1 MVQKSLLEVTL
12 MTQSKRILI
21 ALSVIPLLANAT
33 TQSPQPKLEKA
44 CDERCIF
51 WNMKDMDR
59 FFDYPFPR
67 MTSLHSTS
75 AMKENEKAYLI
86 SIDLPGMDK
95 KDISIETSGNQLVI
109 SGERKEES
117 ENKEGS
123 KKSYRQFNQSFSLP
137 DDANFEA
144 ITATSTN
151 GVLKI
156 TVPKTGKKVSKKV
169 EIK

>member
-21 ALSVIPLLANAT
+21 ALSVIPLFANAT
-33 TQSPQPKLEKA
+33 TQSPQPKLEKP

-59 FFDYPFPR
+59 FFDYPFLR
-67 MTSLHSTS
+67 MISPHSTS
-75 AMKENEKAYLI
+75 TMKENEKAYLI
-86 SIDLPGMDK
+86 SIDLPGIDK
-95 KDISIETSGNQLVI
+95 KDISIETSGHRLVI

-151 GVLKI
+151 GILKI

>member
-1 MVQKSLLEVTL
+1 MCAVPLVATAAVSTS
-12 MTQSKRILI
+12 QSK
-21 ALSVIPLLANAT
+21 S
-33 TQSPQPKLEKA
+33 EKP
-44 CDERCIF
+44 CDERCAF
-51 WNMKDMDR
+51 WNMEDMER
-59 FFDYPFPR
+59 FFERPYPR
-67 MTSLHSTS
+67 MISPYSS
-75 AMKENEKAYLI
+75 SSMKESDKAYLI

-95 KDISIETSGNQLVI
+95 KDISIETSGNRLMI

-137 DDANFEA
+137 EDANLET
-144 ITATSTN
+144 ITAASTN

-156 TVPKTGKKVSKKV
+156 TVPKTGKKTSKKI

>member
-1 MVQKSLLEVTL
+1 MTRSKRLLITL
-12 MTQSKRILI
+12 MAAPTLVS
-21 ALSVIPLLANAT
+21 AAAT
-33 TQSPQPKLEKA
+33 STQPKPEKP
-44 CDERCIF
+44 CEQGCPF
-51 WNMKDMDR
+51 WSMEEMEN
-59 FFDYPFPR
+59 FFNRPFPR
-67 MTSLHSTS
+67 MNSVYTAST
-75 AMKENEKAYLI
+75 MKESDKAYLI

-95 KDISIETSGNQLVI
+95 KDISIETSGNRLII

-137 DDANFEA
+137 DDANLEA

-156 TVPKTGKKVSKKV
+156 TVPKTGGKKTSKKI

>member
-1 MVQKSLLEVTL
+1 MTL
-12 MTQSKRILI
+12 SKCLLI
-21 ALSVIPLLANAT
+21 ALGAVPLFANAAT
-33 TQSPQPKLEKA
+33 PPPPQKPEKPF
-44 CDERCIF
+44 DERCAF
-51 WNMKDMDR
+51 WNMENMER
-59 FFDYPFPR
+59 FFERPYPR
-67 MTSLHSTS
+67 MVSTYS
-75 AMKENEKAYLI
+75 SSSTKDSDKAYLI

-95 KDISIETSGNQLVI
+95 KDISIETSGNRLVI

-123 KKSYRQFNQSFSLP
+123 KKSYHQFNQSFSLP
-137 DDANFEA
+137 NDANLEA

-156 TVPKTGKKVSKKV
+156 TVPKTGKKVSKKI

>member
-1 MVQKSLLEVTL
+1 MNWRMKIFLSSLLTVG
-12 MTQSKRILI
+12 
-21 ALSVIPLLANAT
+21 LSTASLFAT
-33 TQSPQPKLEKA
+33 PTSSTTPQKCTFGCPFWGI
-44 CDERCIF
+44 DE
-51 WNMKDMDR
+51 MET
-59 FFDYPFPR
+59 FFNRPFPQ
-67 MTSLHSTS
+67 MNSTYTSST
-75 AMKENEKAYLI
+75 MKENDKAYLI

-95 KDISIETSGNQLVI
+95 KDISIETINNRLII

-123 KKSYRQFNQSFSLP
+123 KKSYRQCNQSFSLP
-137 DDANFEA
+137 DDANLEA

-156 TVPKTGKKVSKKV
+156 TVPKTGGKKVSKKI

>member
-1 MVQKSLLEVTL
+1 MTLAKRFMISLSAV
-12 MTQSKRILI
+12 SLI
-21 ALSVIPLLANAT
+21 TSSLVA
-33 TQSPQPKLEKA
+33 SPQQKPEKK
-44 CDERCIF
+44 CEQGCPF
-51 WNMKDMDR
+51 WTMEEMEN
-59 FFDYPFPR
+59 FFNRPFPR
-67 MTSLHSTS
+67 MVSSYS
-75 AMKENEKAYLI
+75 ASSMKENDKVYLI

-95 KDISIETSGNQLVI
+95 KDITIETTGNRLIV

-117 ENKEGS
+117 ENKEGT

-137 DDANFEA
+137 DDANLDA

-156 TVPKTGKKVSKKV
+156 TVPKTGKKVSKKI